1 MEQLTRLDYMVVELL
16 VEVHHKAMVMVAKEE
31 LQLLEALD
39 IRAVLVH
46 QVHLDRVDKDII
58 VRVDMEALEEAD
70 GTVVLEAIRTVL
82 ETMIVEAVEDLD
94 MFIHLQL
101 HQIILQAAY

>member
-46 QVHLDRVDKDII
+46 QVHLEKVDKDII
-58 VRVDMEALEEAD
+58 VQVDMEALEEAD
-70 GTVVLEAIRTVL
+70 GTVVLEVIQIVL
-82 ETMIVEAVEDLD
+82 EMMTVEAVEDLD
-94 MFIHLQL
+94 MYIHLQQ

>member
-1 MEQLTRLDYMVVELL
+1 MEQRTRLDYMVVELL

-31 LQLLEALD
+31 LQLLEVLD

-46 QVHLDRVDKDII
+46 QVHLEKVDKDII
-58 VRVDMEALEEAD
+58 VQVDMEELEEAD
-70 GTVVLEAIRTVL
+70 GTVVLEAIQTVL
-82 ETMIVEAVEDLD
+82 ETMIVVAVEDLD

-101 HQIILQAAY
+101 HQIIHQAAY

>member
-16 VEVHHKAMVMVAKEE
+16 VEVHHKTMVMVAKEE

-46 QVHLDRVDKDII
+46 QVHLEKVDKDII
-58 VRVDMEALEEAD
+58 VQVDMEALEEAD
-70 GTVVLEAIRTVL
+70 GTVVPEVIQTVL
-82 ETMIVEAVEDLD
+82 ETMTVEAVEDLD
-94 MFIHLQL
+94 MYIHLQQ

>member
-1 MEQLTRLDYMVVELL
+1 MEQLTRMDYMVVELL

-58 VRVDMEALEEAD
+58 VQVDMEALVEVD
-70 GTVVLEAIRTVL
+70 GTVVLEAIRTVP

>member
-1 MEQLTRLDYMVVELL
+1 MEQPTRQECMVVELQE
-16 VEVHHKAMVMVAKEE
+16 EVHHKIMVMVDKEE

-46 QVHLDRVDKDII
+46 QVHLEKVDKDII
-58 VRVDMEALEEAD
+58 VQVDMEALEEAD
-70 GTVVLEAIRTVL
+70 GTVVLEVIQIVL
-82 ETMIVEAVEDLD
+82 EMMTVEAVEDLD
-94 MFIHLQL
+94 MYIHLQQ